1 MLSLVQDLETFA
13 SSNALSDLLKL
24 TGLGDTDMLVVRD
37 WKSLALA
44 LDLREVT
51 IVNLNILLTF

>member
-24 TGLGDTDMLVVRD
+24 TGLGDTDLLVARD
-37 WKSLALA
+37 WKVLASA

-51 IVNLNILLTF
+51 CFISMVY